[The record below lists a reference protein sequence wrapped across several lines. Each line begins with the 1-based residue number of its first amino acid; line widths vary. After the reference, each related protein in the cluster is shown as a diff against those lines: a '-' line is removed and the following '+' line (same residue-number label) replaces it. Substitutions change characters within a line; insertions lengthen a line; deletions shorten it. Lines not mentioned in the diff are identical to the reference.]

1 MSYGISLAEA
11 YRLVGLATGRIL
23 KGDNPAD
30 LPVQQLTKFE
40 FVIKYQDCKDAWSQ
54 RATDLARPRRR
65 CDRMRRREFITLF
78 GGVVAWPLAAGAQQA
93 DRMRRIG
100 VLMGYA
106 ETDPAAQAQVAA
118 LRQGLQKLGWE
129 EGRNIHVDV
138 RFPGGDVSAVR
149 TSLMELMRPTPDV
162 LVTNTNLVT
171 AAVQAEVGTIPIVFI
186 FVGDPVGSGFVSDD
200 ARPNGNLTG
209 FANWDSPAMSGK
221 WLELVKEIAPQVER
235 VGFIIHP
242 ETPALVRYFKSAEA
256 LASALNVKLVAL
268 SVHDAAEI
276 ERALIA
282 FAAEGNGGLIVGP
295 HAVTLT
301 NRDLIVAMAA
311 RLRLPAIYPVAFYA
325 QAGGLI
331 SYGLDPVDQFQQ
343 GAGYVDRILRG
354 IKPADLPVQYPTKLQ
369 LVVNLKTAKA
379 LGLAIPE
386 SFLQR
391 ADEVI
396 E

>member
-1 MSYGISLAEA
+1 LAA
-11 YRLVGLATGRIL
+11 
-23 KGDNPAD
+23 
-30 LPVQQLTKFE
+30 
-40 FVIKYQDCKDAWSQ
+40 
-54 RATDLARPRRR
+54 
-65 CDRMRRREFITLF
+65 
-78 GGVVAWPLAAGAQQA
+78 AWPLAALAQT
-93 DRMRRIG
+93 DGMRRIG

-106 ETDPAAQAQVAA
+106 ATDPAAQAQIAA

-149 TSLMELMRPTPDV
+149 SSLMELMRLTPDV

-221 WLELVKEIAPQVER
+221 WLELVKEVAPQVER

-242 ETPALVRYFKSAEA
+242 ETPALIRYFESAEA
-256 LASALNVKLVAL
+256 LAPALKVKLVAL

-331 SYGLDPVDQFQQ
+331 SYGLDPVNQFQQ

-379 LGLAIPE
+379 LGLAISE

>member
-1 MSYGISLAEA
+1 LAA
-11 YRLVGLATGRIL
+11 
-23 KGDNPAD
+23 
-30 LPVQQLTKFE
+30 
-40 FVIKYQDCKDAWSQ
+40 
-54 RATDLARPRRR
+54 
-65 CDRMRRREFITLF
+65 
-78 GGVVAWPLAAGAQQA
+78 AWPLATLAQT
-93 DRMRRIG
+93 DGMRRIG

-106 ETDPAAQAQVAA
+106 ATDPAAQAQIAA

-149 TSLMELMRPTPDV
+149 NSLTELMRLTPDV

-171 AAVQAEVGTIPIVFI
+171 AAVQAEVRTIPIVFI

-209 FANWDSPAMSGK
+209 FANWDSPAITGK
-221 WLELVKEIAPQVER
+221 WLELVKEVAPQVER
-235 VGFIIHP
+235 VGFLLHP
-242 ETPALVRYFKSAEA
+242 ETPALIRYFKSAEA
-256 LASALNVKLVAL
+256 SASALKVKLVAL
-268 SVHDAAEI
+268 GVHDAAEI

-282 FAAEGNGGLIVGP
+282 FAAEGDGSLIVGP

-311 RLRLPAIYPVAFYA
+311 RLRLPAIYPLAFYA

-331 SYGLDPVDQFQQ
+331 SYGLDPANQFQQ

-369 LVVNLKTAKA
+369 LVVNLKTARA